1 MLPLLLSG
9 LGLSASPRALPEGVS
24 SGGVVRYFAFGS
36 NLLRSKMDK
45 RGETGVIACTAGVV
59 PDHRLAFNMRM
70 FPPLEPSMASIEP
83 SPGEVCEGALYTLT
97 RDGYEALWQS
107 EGGGMERPGYEEV
120 SVPVSVDG
128 TIVQAVTLRAAP
140 WMRLRRDA
148 PPSARY
154 KELIVQ
160 GAVELGLSDAYVS
173 MLSALPAASP
183 SPALRALATAHGVVA
198 ALLLRLSAALGAPW
212 ARRVLA
218 PVRAACYALLRAQA
232 SSRAEAQRGAARS
245 ASPTLVGFTSEAA
258 MAAILLPTAALG
270 ASARLV
276 LRACGREGWVR
287 FGPPSA
293 RRRAPAR

>member
-1 MLPLLLSG
+1 
-9 LGLSASPRALPEGVS
+9 
-24 SGGVVRYFAFGS
+24 
-36 NLLRSKMDK
+36 
-45 RGETGVIACTAGVV
+45 
-59 PDHRLAFNMRM
+59 
-70 FPPLEPSMASIEP
+70 
-83 SPGEVCEGALYTLT
+83 
-97 RDGYEALWQS
+97 
-107 EGGGMERPGYEEV
+107 MERPGYEEV

-198 ALLLRLSAALGAPW
+198 VLLLRLSAALGAPW
-212 ARRVLA
+212 ARRVFA

-245 ASPTLVGFTSEAA
+245 ASATLVGFTSEAA